1 MFGMFV
7 KLKVE
12 VFTMREAIENAVE
25 ELKRVD
31 HSIFVSLKYTRTVDI
46 LVNILIRMVDCYE
59 FLIQALLKYAYEHK
73 MIGDI
78 PSTPKERAVLIK
90 EIFKE
95 QEVHDN
101 IDLYLLLK
109 AMLKSNYGRENE
121 YRRHVTMKA
130 IVAGREEI
138 ININIISQYYEYL
151 TSFFHMVDNITKGA
165 YVLGSGP
172 LIQEGVVENTDEENP
187 NNPYWTQVEEMK
199 KEAALEIARDKEI
212 KDRIRAEKQLR
223 DQKYYRKYEPEKI
236 VEKKSKRITKR
247 KPKIKPKKIIS
258 KDQLRMIELQK
269 ASKKR
274 VEKEKKKQVK
284 KASKKKG
291 KK

>member
-1 MFGMFV
+1 
-7 KLKVE
+7 
-12 VFTMREAIENAVE
+12 MRDAIENAVE

-46 LVNILIRMVDCYE
+46 LINILIRMVDCYE
-59 FLIQALLKYAYEHK
+59 FLILALLKYALDNK

-95 QEVHDN
+95 QEIHDN

-121 YRRHVTMKA
+121 YRRHVAMRA

-151 TSFFHMVDNITKGA
+151 MSFFHMVDNVTKGT
-165 YVLGSGP
+165 YVLGSAQ
-172 LIQEGVVENTDEENP
+172 LIQEGIVETTDEENP

-199 KEAALEIARDKEI
+199 KEAAMEIARDKEI
-212 KDRIRAEKQLR
+212 KERIRAEKILKEKAYLKR
-223 DQKYYRKYEPEKI
+223 MEPEK
-236 VEKKSKRITKR
+236 KPKRITKR
-247 KPKIKPKKIIS
+247 KPKIKPKKIVS
-258 KDQLRMIELQK
+258 ATELRMIELRKQ
-269 ASKKR
+269 SKKR
-274 VEKEKKKQVK
+274 IANEKKKSEK
-284 KASKKKG
+284 KDKKKLA
-291 KK
+291 KKGSKR

>member
-1 MFGMFV
+1 
-7 KLKVE
+7 
-12 VFTMREAIENAVE
+12 MRDAIENAVE

-46 LVNILIRMVDCYE
+46 LINILIRMVDCYE
-59 FLIQALLKYAYEHK
+59 FLILALLKYALDKK

-90 EIFKE
+90 QIFKE

-121 YRRHVTMKA
+121 YRRHVAMRA

-151 TSFFHMVDNITKGA
+151 TSFFHMVDNLTKGT
-165 YVLGSGP
+165 YVLGSSP
-172 LIQEGVVENTDEENP
+172 LIQDGSTETIDEENP
-187 NNPYWTQVEEMK
+187 NNPYWSQVEQMK
-199 KEAALEIARDKEI
+199 KEAAMEIARDKEI
-212 KDRIRAEKQLR
+212 KERIRAEKLLKEQM
-223 DQKYYRKYEPEKI
+223 YRRPIEM
-236 VEKKSKRITKR
+236 EKKPKRITKR
-247 KPKIKPKKIIS
+247 KPKIKPKKIVS
-258 KDQLRMIELQK
+258 ADRLKMIELKKQ
-269 ASKKR
+269 AKKR
-274 VEKEKKKQVK
+274 IEKEKKKSSK
-284 KASKKKG
+284 KPSKPAKKKG

>member
-1 MFGMFV
+1 
-7 KLKVE
+7 
-12 VFTMREAIENAVE
+12 MREAIENAVE

-78 PSTPKERAVLIK
+78 PTTPKERAILIK

-95 QEVHDN
+95 QEIHDN

-121 YRRHVTMKA
+121 YRRHVAMKA

-138 ININIISQYYEYL
+138 ININIVSQYYEYL
-151 TSFFHMVDNITKGA
+151 TSFFHLVDNLTKGA
-165 YVLGSGP
+165 YVLGSSP
-172 LIQEGVVENTDEENP
+172 LIQDGIVDNTDEENP

-199 KEAALEIARDKEI
+199 KEAAMEIARDKEI
-212 KDRIRAEKQLR
+212 KERIRAEKQIR
-223 DQKYYRKYEPEKI
+223 DQKYYRKYEPEKQ
-236 VEKKSKRITKR
+236 VVKAKRITKR
-247 KPKIKPKKIIS
+247 KPKIKPKKIVS
-258 KDQLRMIELQK
+258 KDQLKMIELQK
-269 ASKKR
+269 AAKKR
-274 VEKEKKKQVK
+274 LEKEKKKKIK
-284 KASKKKG
+284 KSAKKG

>member
-1 MFGMFV
+1 
-7 KLKVE
+7 
-12 VFTMREAIENAVE
+12 MRDAIENAVE

-46 LVNILIRMVDCYE
+46 LINILIRMVDCYE
-59 FLIQALLKYAYEHK
+59 FLILALLKYAYEHK
-73 MIGDI
+73 MIGEI
-78 PSTPKERAVLIK
+78 PTTPKERAVLIK
-90 EIFKE
+90 QIFKE

-121 YRRHVTMKA
+121 YRRHVAMRA

-138 ININIISQYYEYL
+138 ININIVSQYYEYL
-151 TSFFHMVDNITKGA
+151 TSFFHMVDNLTKGT
-165 YVLGSGP
+165 YILGSSP
-172 LIQEGVVENTDEENP
+172 LIQEGVVETTDEENP

-199 KEAALEIARDKEI
+199 KEAAMEIARDKEI
-212 KDRIRAEKQLR
+212 KERIRAEKQVR
-223 DQKYYRKYEPEKI
+223 EQKYYRPDP
-236 VEKKSKRITKR
+236 VKKPKRITKR

-258 KDQLRMIELQK
+258 SEKLRLIELKK
-269 ASKKR
+269 ASTR
-274 VEKEKKKQVK
+274 RIEKEKKKSAK
-284 KASKKKG
+284 KKIEKKPSKKKG

>member
-1 MFGMFV
+1 
-7 KLKVE
+7 
-12 VFTMREAIENAVE
+12 MREAIENAVE

-59 FLIQALLKYAYEHK
+59 FLIAALLKYALDK
-73 MIGDI
+73 RMIGEM
-78 PSTPKERAVLIK
+78 PSTPKERAVLVK
-90 EIFKE
+90 QVFKE
-95 QEVHDN
+95 QEMHDN

-121 YRRHVTMKA
+121 YRRHVAMRA

-151 TSFFHMVDNITKGA
+151 TSFFHMVDNLTKGT
-165 YVLGSGP
+165 YVLGSGK
-172 LIQEGVVENTDEENP
+172 LIQDGIIGETDEENP

-212 KDRIRAEKQLR
+212 KERIRAEKINKER
-223 DQKYYRKYEPEKI
+223 MYRKQEMDSRP
-236 VEKKSKRITKR
+236 KRITKR
-247 KPKIKPKKIIS
+247 KPKIKPKKIVSAEKI
-258 KDQLRMIELQK
+258 KFIELKKQ
-269 ASKKR
+269 AKKR
-274 VEKEKKKQVK
+274 IDKEKKKAEK
-284 KASKKKG
+284 KSKSKAKVLKNKKK
-291 KK
+291 

>member
-1 MFGMFV
+1 
-7 KLKVE
+7 
-12 VFTMREAIENAVE
+12 MREAIENAVE

-78 PSTPKERAVLIK
+78 PTTPKERAVLIK

-95 QEVHDN
+95 QEMHDN

-121 YRRHVTMKA
+121 YRRHVAMRA

-151 TSFFHMVDNITKGA
+151 TSFFHMVDNLTRGT

-172 LIQEGVVENTDEENP
+172 LIQEGSVDSTDEENP

-199 KEAALEIARDKEI
+199 KEAAMEIARDKEI

-236 VEKKSKRITKR
+236 VEKKPKRITKR
-247 KPKIKPKKIIS
+247 KPKIKPKKIVS
-258 KDQLRMIELQK
+258 KEQLKMIELKK

-284 KASKKKG
+284 SSKKKG
-291 KK
+291 KR